1 MKILLVDDH
10 KMFREGVSDF
20 LMKES
25 FCEAVIQA
33 STVEEARH
41 RVADGPPDVVVTDL
55 SLPDEPGQNL
65 LRWLAEEHPTVPSLC
80 MTMHSEMSAMREVIA
95 AGARGFVTKESGY
108 KELVEAIRRVE
119 SGELYL
125 DQVMLGR
132 VLDYIERG
140 GGSGPGA
147 DGAVGEL
154 SQRER
159 EVFFLLLEDKDA
171 QQIGE
176 ALFISPKTVENHR
189 TSIYRKLGVRDRLS
203 LFQFAR
209 SNGLVE

>member
-1 MKILLVDDH
+1 MTILLVDDH
-10 KMFREGVSDF
+10 KIFREGVADF
-20 LMKES
+20 LSKES
-25 FCEAVIQA
+25 FCDSVVQA
-33 STVEEARH
+33 STVEEAR
-41 RVADGPPDVVVTDL
+41 RTVDAGPPDLVVTDL
-55 SLPDEPGQNL
+55 SLPDESGQNL
-65 LRWLAEEHPTVPSLC
+65 IRWLNEEHPEVRSLC
-80 MTMHSEMSAMREVIA
+80 MTMHTEVAVMREVLS
-95 AGARGFVTKESGY
+95 AGAKSFVTKESGY
-108 KELVEAIRRVE
+108 KELVEGIRRVA

-140 GGSGPGA
+140 EITGPGA
-147 DGAVGEL
+147 DRAVSEL
-154 SQRER
+154 SQREQ

-171 QQIGE
+171 SQVGE

-209 SNGLVE
+209 SHGLLE